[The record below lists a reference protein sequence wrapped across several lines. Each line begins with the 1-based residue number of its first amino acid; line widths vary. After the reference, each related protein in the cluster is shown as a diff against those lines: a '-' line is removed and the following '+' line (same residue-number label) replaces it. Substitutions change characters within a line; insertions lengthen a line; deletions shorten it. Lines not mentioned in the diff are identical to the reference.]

1 MNHEVKKGVTNG
13 AHRVIYH
20 AHTTNVIALTFVL
33 PLEDKVFTR
42 ELWEMATECRL
53 YFLPESV

>member
-1 MNHEVKKGVTNG
+1 MNHEVKKGVTN
-13 AHRVIYH
+13 VYH